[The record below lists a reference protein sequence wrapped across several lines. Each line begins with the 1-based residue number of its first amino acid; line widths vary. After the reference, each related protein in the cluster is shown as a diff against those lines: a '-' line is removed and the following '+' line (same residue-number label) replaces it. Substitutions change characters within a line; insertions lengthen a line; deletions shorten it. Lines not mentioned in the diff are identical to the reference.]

1 VDASVASIALPAAEA
16 PGAKRVTAEVPDLA
30 GLRVRAAVL
39 ALHRRGF
46 RVRIAGSG
54 VVRRSDPA
62 AGEILE
68 AGHVVTLHASAAG
81 SGR

>member
-1 VDASVASIALPAAEA
+1 VS
-16 PGAKRVTAEVPDLA
+16 AEVPDLA

-62 AGEILE
+62 AGEMLE
-68 AGHVVTLHASAAG
+68 TGRIVTVHASTTG
-81 SGR
+81 SPP